1 MPPPATSTTHPPASG
16 HGVLVDERDAQ
27 IIQLGEYIVQL
38 QARIIQLEAMVVP
51 PPPQPQVGDRTG
63 YAYEG
68 VNFDDGAD
76 YRWIAH
82 PSGEMAWFCQT
93 CYLWLGSG
101 HQGGGKHRR
110 AIININWSKEQA
122 LIAQSRGLS

>member
-51 PPPQPQVGDRTG
+51 PQPQPPVEG
-63 YAYEG
+63 YEG
-68 VNFDDGAD
+68 VNFRDGAE
-76 YRWIAH
+76 YQWMEH
-82 PSGEMAWFCQT
+82 PGGNMAWYCKT
-93 CYLWLGSG
+93 CWLWLDGG

-110 AIININWSKEQA
+110 AIEYIEWSKQQA

>member
-51 PPPQPQVGDRTG
+51 PPPQPQVEG
-63 YAYEG
+63 YEG
-68 VNFDDGAD
+68 VKFNDGAE
-76 YRWIAH
+76 YRWIEN
-82 PSGEMAWFCQT
+82 SNGEKAWFCLT
-93 CYLWLGSG
+93 CHSWLGGG
-101 HQGGGKHRR
+101 HQGGGKHKR
-110 AIININWSKEQA
+110 AISNINWSKEQA
-122 LIAQSRGLS
+122 LIAQSLGLI

>member
-51 PPPQPQVGDRTG
+51 PPPQPQVEG
-63 YAYEG
+63 YDYEG
-68 VNFDDGAD
+68 VKFNDGAE
-76 YRWIAH
+76 YRWIEN
-82 PSGEMAWFCQT
+82 SNGEMAWFCLT
-93 CYLWLGSG
+93 CHSWLGGAEANTKGPSAIST
-101 HQGGGKHRR
+101 GKR
-110 AIININWSKEQA
+110 
-122 LIAQSRGLS
+122 SRL

>member
-51 PPPQPQVGDRTG
+51 PQVGDRTG
-63 YAYEG
+63 YED

-76 YRWIAH
+76 YRWIENS
-82 PSGEMAWFCQT
+82 SGEMAWFCHT

-101 HQGGGKHRR
+101 HQGGGKHKR
-110 AIININWSKEQA
+110 AINHINWSKEQA
-122 LIAQSRGLS
+122 LIAQSRGLR